1 MLSVELL
8 VSLCGVPLH
17 LNLWGD
23 VELGEG
29 GDEEERLEK
38 ETMVVC
44 LSETA
49 SLPMWR
55 GYPSALDVRGL
66 P

>member
-1 MLSVELL
+1 M
-8 VSLCGVPLH
+8 PLH